1 MDQIKDNIVNEIT
14 KIAKRKGWDEI
25 DIQTNIAMVS
35 YIKGTSRVNIYYSRP
50 WRLTVATIVDHPTM
64 GRKQLFR
71 KFIRMEE
78 LSRIFSNP
86 RAHTG
91 RGYYKRSN

>member
-1 MDQIKDNIVNEIT
+1 MDQIRDNTVNEIT
-14 KIAKRKGWDEI
+14 KIARKNGWEEI
-25 DIQTNIAMVS
+25 DLQTNIAMVS
-35 YIKGTSRVNIYYSRP
+35 YFKDRARINVYYARP

-64 GRKQLFR
+64 GRRQLFR

-91 RGYYKRSN
+91 KGYYKK